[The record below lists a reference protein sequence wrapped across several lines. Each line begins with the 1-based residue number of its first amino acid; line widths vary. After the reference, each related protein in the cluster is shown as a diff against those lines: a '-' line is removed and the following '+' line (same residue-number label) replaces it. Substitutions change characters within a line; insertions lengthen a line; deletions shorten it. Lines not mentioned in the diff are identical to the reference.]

1 MLALCFPYATSVGIF
16 IGVTSLIPIL
26 GAYLGAAV
34 GVLLIFPTDPMKA
47 LLFIVF
53 IIVLQQLEGN
63 LIYPRVVGTSIGL
76 PGIWVFA
83 AVVIGGGLGGIVG
96 MMFGV
101 PSAATLYKLLRME
114 TNDRLNRRAA
124 GQV

>member
-1 MLALCFPYATSVGIF
+1 MALCFPYATSVGIF

>member
-114 TNDRLNRRAA
+114 TNDRRAA